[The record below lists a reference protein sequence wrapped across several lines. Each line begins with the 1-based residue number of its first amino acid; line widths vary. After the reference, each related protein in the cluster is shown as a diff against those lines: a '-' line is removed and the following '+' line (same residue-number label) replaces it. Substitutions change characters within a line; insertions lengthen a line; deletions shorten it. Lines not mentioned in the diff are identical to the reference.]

1 MSHPPRHEPPRVTAR
16 TSMSRF
22 RSTAMAVLLAS
33 LVAGCGSPAQLTFDD
48 VSAQNHG
55 GFGAAASSEEPVF
68 GDVADDPAAESV
80 AGEVTIVDGSPELPN
95 DDAASGDGDPSTQ
108 AGVEKAFERL
118 VTGWTACFHRPS
130 RCDVSRLTAAK
141 SPERQRLT
149 ESLAFY
155 AAENMRTKPD
165 EGRLQWAIESLTI
178 TSDDRARIMACEY
191 DTRVFFDS
199 SMAET
204 EIGDIIFDTTIW
216 TRRVEWTLARV
227 DDSWSL
233 WQRRI
238 ERRSPVARFCT
249 P

>member
-1 MSHPPRHEPPRVTAR
+1 
-16 TSMSRF
+16 
-22 RSTAMAVLLAS
+22 
-33 LVAGCGSPAQLTFDD
+33 
-48 VSAQNHG
+48 
-55 GFGAAASSEEPVF
+55 
-68 GDVADDPAAESV
+68 
-80 AGEVTIVDGSPELPN
+80 
-95 DDAASGDGDPSTQ
+95 
-108 AGVEKAFERL
+108 
-118 VTGWTACFHRPS
+118 
-130 RCDVSRLTAAK
+130 
-141 SPERQRLT
+141 
-149 ESLAFY
+149 
-155 AAENMRTKPD
+155 MRTKPD

-178 TSDDRARIMACEY
+178 TSEDRARIMACEY

-216 TRRVEWTLARV
+216 TRRVEWTLAKV

>member
-1 MSHPPRHEPPRVTAR
+1 MSHPPRHEPLRVTAR
-16 TSMSRF
+16 TSTPRF
-22 RSTAMAVLLAS
+22 RGTAVAVLLAS
-33 LVAGCGSPAQLTFDD
+33 LVAGCGSPAQLNFGD
-48 VSAQNHG
+48 VSDQNHG
-55 GFGAAASSEEPVF
+55 DFGAAALSDEPAL

-80 AGEVTIVDGSPELPN
+80 AGEATIVDGSPDSPN
-95 DDAASGDGDPSTQ
+95 AAASGGGDSSTH

-118 VTGWTACFHRPS
+118 VTGWTACFHRPN

-216 TRRVEWTLARV
+216 TRRVEWTLAKT

>member
-1 MSHPPRHEPPRVTAR
+1 MSHPPRHEPLRVTAR
-16 TSMSRF
+16 TSTPRF
-22 RSTAMAVLLAS
+22 RGTAVAVLLAS
-33 LVAGCGSPAQLTFDD
+33 LVAGCGSPAQLTFGD

-55 GFGAAASSEEPVF
+55 DFGAAALSDEPAL

-80 AGEVTIVDGSPELPN
+80 AGEATIVDGSPDSPN
-95 DDAASGDGDPSTQ
+95 AAASGGGDLSTH

-118 VTGWTACFHRPS
+118 VTGWTACFHRPN

-216 TRRVEWTLARV
+216 TRRVEWTLAKT